1 MVLRNTIADNEGV
14 APYMVFSNKNLLDI
28 AVHRPTSMET
38 LSQIEGITD
47 ARIKK
52 FGKQVVDFVISFC
65 KENKLEE
72 NYFPALKVTQ
82 KVCMK
87 VFSFVIYF

>member
-14 APYMVFSNKNLLDI
+14 APYMVFSNKNLLEI
-28 AVHRPTSMET
+28 TEHRPTSMAT

-52 FGKQVVDFVISFC
+52 FGKQVIDFVISFC

-72 NYFPALKVTQ
+72 NYFPVLKETQ

-87 VFSFVIYF
+87 VFSLVIYF